1 METAARRAALILLE
15 AAEEFTRGKEDRIAP
30 APQRLE
36 YDVLVVGG
44 GPAGLAA
51 ASYCGR
57 KFLRT
62 AVFEGDCWGGILT
75 RWCPDK
81 KIDNYP
87 GTRPGVRADELA
99 QSIVDFARRSGV
111 DLVEKRVEEISRD
124 GEILAGGVKFR
135 GKAVILATGSTAAEA
150 GIPREV
156 EFTDHDGGVFYKIP
170 DPSRFRGKRVI
181 IVGGGDTA
189 LSHLQRLQGIASR
202 ITLVHRRKTLR
213 SEYGGPDRLD
223 EDGEVGI
230 FLGTAVDTILGDD
243 RVMGVRL
250 KDLASGKT
258 RDLPADAV
266 VMAVGTKPNLALF
279 RDLGVSVDFK
289 GQVVA
294 DPWQRTSI
302 PRFLAIGDVSSP
314 LKMIVT
320 AVAQAA
326 VAAHQAYVEVRAPY
340 WK

>member
-1 METAARRAALILLE
+1 MEIVARRATLMLRE
-15 AAEEFTRGKEDRIAP
+15 AAEAFTRGKEDQIAP

-36 YDVLVVGG
+36 YDVVVVGG

-51 ASYCGR
+51 ASFCGR

-99 QSIVDFARRSGV
+99 QLLVDFARRSGV
-111 DLVEKRVEEISRD
+111 DLAEKRVEEISQD
-124 GEILAGGVKFR
+124 GEIRAGGVKYR
-135 GKAVILATGSTAAEA
+135 GKVVILATGSTAAEA

-156 EFTDHDGGVFYKIP
+156 EFADRDGGIFYKIP

-181 IVGGGDTA
+181 ILGGGDTA

-202 ITLVHRRKTLR
+202 ITLVHRQKTLR
-213 SEYGGPDRLD
+213 SEYGAPEKPD
-223 EDGEVGI
+223 EDGEVEI
-230 FLGTAVDTILGDD
+230 FPGTSVDAILGYD
-243 RVMGVRL
+243 RIMGVRL

-266 VMAVGTKPNLALF
+266 VIAVGTKPNLALF
-279 RDLGVSVDFK
+279 RDLGVSLDSK
-289 GQVVA
+289 GQVIA

-340 WK
+340 WE

>member
-1 METAARRAALILLE
+1 MLGK
-15 AAEEFTRGKEDRIAP
+15 AAEAFTGGKEGRIAQ
-30 APQRLE
+30 APQGIE

-99 QSIVDFARRSGV
+99 QSLVDFARRTGV

-124 GEILAGGVKFR
+124 GEIRAGGVKYR
-135 GKAVILATGSTAAEA
+135 GKVVILANGSTAAEA
-150 GIPREV
+150 GIPREIG
-156 EFTDHDGGVFYKIP
+156 DAGLDGGIFYKIP

-202 ITLVHRRKTLR
+202 ITLVHRQETLR
-213 SEYGGPDRLD
+213 SEYGAPEKPDG
-223 EDGEVGI
+223 DGEGGI
-230 FLGTAVDTILGDD
+230 LLGTAVDTILGDD

-266 VMAVGTKPNLALF
+266 VMAVGTKPNFALF
-279 RDLGVSVDFK
+279 RDLGVSLDSK

-294 DPWQRTSI
+294 DPWQRTNI

-326 VAAHQAYVEVRAPY
+326 VAAHQAYVEVRSPY

>member
-1 METAARRAALILLE
+1 MWE
-15 AAEEFTRGKEDRIAP
+15 AAEASTRDKEDQIAP

-36 YDVLVVGG
+36 YDVVVVGG

-99 QSIVDFARRSGV
+99 QSLVDFARRSGV
-111 DLVEKRVEEISRD
+111 DLAENRVEEISQD
-124 GEILAGGVKFR
+124 GEIRAGGVKYR
-135 GKAVILATGSTAAEA
+135 GKVVILATGSTAAEA

-156 EFTDHDGGVFYKIP
+156 EFADHDGGIYYKIP

-202 ITLVHRRKTLR
+202 ITLVHRQKTLR
-213 SEYGGPDRLD
+213 SEYGAPEKLD
-223 EDGEVGI
+223 EDGDLGI

-250 KDLASGKT
+250 KNLASGKT

-279 RDLGVSVDFK
+279 RDLGISLDSK

-294 DPWQRTSI
+294 DLWQRTNI

-326 VAAHQAYVEVRAPY
+326 VAAHQAYVEVRSPY

>member
-1 METAARRAALILLE
+1 MFGE
-15 AAEEFTRGKEDRIAP
+15 AAEAFTRGKKDQIAP

-87 GTRPGVRADELA
+87 GTPPGVRADELA
-99 QSIVDFARRSGV
+99 QLLVDFARRSGV
-111 DLVEKRVEEISRD
+111 DLAEKRVEEISQD
-124 GEILAGGVKFR
+124 GEIRAGGVKYR
-135 GKAVILATGSTAAEA
+135 GKVVILATGSTAAEA

-156 EFTDHDGGVFYKIP
+156 EFADHDGGIFYKIP

-189 LSHLQRLQGIASR
+189 LSHHQRLQGIASR
-202 ITLVHRRKTLR
+202 ITLVHRQKTLR
-213 SEYGGPDRLD
+213 SEYGAPEKQDG
-223 EDGEVGI
+223 DGEVEI
-230 FLGTAVDTILGDD
+230 FLETAVDTILGDD

-258 RDLPADAV
+258 HDLPADAV

-279 RDLGVSVDFK
+279 RDLGISLDSK

-294 DPWQRTSI
+294 DPWQRTNI

-326 VAAHQAYVEVRAPY
+326 VAAHQAYVEVRSPY

>member
-1 METAARRAALILLE
+1 MSGE
-15 AAEEFTRGKEDRIAP
+15 AAEAYTGGKEDRIAP
-30 APQRLE
+30 APQQHE

-44 GPAGLAA
+44 GPAGLSAA
-51 ASYCGR
+51 AYCGR

-99 QSIVDFARRSGV
+99 QSIVDFAQRAGV

-124 GEILAGGVKFR
+124 GEILAGGVKYR
-135 GKAVILATGSTAAEA
+135 GKVVILANGSMAAEA
-150 GIPREV
+150 GIPREM
-156 EFTDHDGGVFYKIP
+156 ELADHDGGIFYKIP

-213 SEYGGPDRLD
+213 SAYGAPEIQDG
-223 EDGEVGI
+223 DGEVAI
-230 FLGTAVDTILGDD
+230 FLETAVDTILGVD

-266 VMAVGTKPNLALF
+266 VMAVGTKPNFALF
-279 RDLGVSVDFK
+279 RDLGVFLDSK
-289 GQVVA
+289 GHVVA
-294 DPWQRTSI
+294 DPWQRTNI
-302 PRFLAIGDVSSP
+302 PRILAIGDISSP

-326 VAAHQAYVEVRAPY
+326 VAAHQAYVEVRSPY

>member
-1 METAARRAALILLE
+1 MLCE
-15 AAEEFTRGKEDRIAP
+15 AAEAFTRGKEDQIAP
-30 APQRLE
+30 APQWLE

-62 AVFEGDCWGGILT
+62 AVFEGDCWGGSSPGGALT
-75 RWCPDK
+75 RRST
-81 KIDNYP
+81 I
-87 GTRPGVRADELA
+87 TRERAREVRADELA
-99 QSIVDFARRSGV
+99 QLLVDFARRSGV
-111 DLVEKRVEEISRD
+111 DLAEKRVEEISQD
-124 GEILAGGVKFR
+124 GEIRAGGVKYR
-135 GKAVILATGSTAAEA
+135 GKVVILATGSTAAEA
-150 GIPREV
+150 GIPREL
-156 EFTDHDGGVFYKIP
+156 EFADHDGGIFYKIP

-189 LSHLQRLQGIASR
+189 LSHLQRLQGVASR
-202 ITLVHRRKTLR
+202 ITLVHRQKTLR
-213 SEYGGPDRLD
+213 SEYGAPEKLD
-223 EDGEVGI
+223 EDGEVEF
-230 FLGTAVDTILGDD
+230 FLGTSVDRILGDD

-258 RDLPADAV
+258 HDLPADAV

-279 RDLGVSVDFK
+279 RDLGISLDSK

-294 DPWQRTSI
+294 DSWQRTNI
-302 PRFLAIGDVSSP
+302 PHFLAIGDISSP
-314 LKMIVT
+314 MKMIVT

-326 VAAHQAYVEVRAPY
+326 VAAHQAYVEVRSPY